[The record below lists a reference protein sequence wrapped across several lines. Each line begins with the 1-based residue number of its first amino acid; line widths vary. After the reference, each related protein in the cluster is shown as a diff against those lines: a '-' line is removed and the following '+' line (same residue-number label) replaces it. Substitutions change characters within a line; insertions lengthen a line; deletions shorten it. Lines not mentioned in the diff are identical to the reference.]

1 MMEIKPFQITVGEV
15 ASGFVDSAENG
26 VVAYDGKLDIRPA
39 YQREF
44 VYKDAKRDAV
54 IETIRNGFPLNV
66 MYWFETSEGNY
77 EMLDGQQRTIS
88 FCSYINGDF
97 SIGYQYFHNLTKGEQ
112 DEIKKYPLMV
122 FICKGGT
129 EKEKLDWFRIINIAG
144 EKLTEQE
151 MRNAIY
157 TGEWLTEAKRYFSKT
172 GCPAYQ
178 IAEKYLN
185 GTPIRQD
192 FLETALKWI
201 ADRDGITIP
210 DYMSKHQ
217 HDKNANDLWIYFQSV
232 ISWVKVLFPKY
243 RKEMKGLDWGVLYN
257 KYSNTSYDAKEL
269 EKKFLELLED
279 DEVDTVK
286 GIYLY
291 LFTGEEKYLNLRAF
305 DAKAKRIKYEEQKG
319 ICPDCKKHYEIDE
332 MEADHIVPWHD
343 GGKTTLEN
351 CACRCRHCNRVKS
364 GK

>member
-1 MMEIKPFQITVGEV
+1 MMEIAPFQITVGEV

-26 VVAYDGKLDIRPA
+26 VVAYNGKLDIRPA

-66 MYWFETSEGNY
+66 MYWFETSAGNY

-112 DEIKKYPLMV
+112 EEIRKYPLMV

-129 EKEKLDWFRIINIAG
+129 EKEKLDWFRIINISG

-178 IAEKYLN
+178 IGEKYLN

-192 FLETALKWI
+192 YLETALRWI
-201 ADRDGITIP
+201 AERDGITIP

-217 HDKNANDLWIYFQSV
+217 HDKNANDLWIYYQSV
-232 ISWVKVLFPKY
+232 INWVKVLFPKY
-243 RKEMKGLDWGVLYN
+243 RKEMKGVEWGSLYN
-257 KYSNTSYDAKEL
+257 KYHNNDYDAKEL
-269 EKKFLELLED
+269 ESKFLELLD
-279 DEVDTVK
+279 DEEVQTVK

-291 LFTGEEKYLNLRAF
+291 LFTGEEKYLSLRQF
-305 DAKAKRIKYEEQKG
+305 DDKTKRAKYQQQQG
-319 ICPDCKKHYEIDE
+319 ICASCGKHFEIEE
-332 MEADHIVPWHD
+332 MEADHIDPWHS
-343 GGKTTLEN
+343 GGKTTIQN
-351 CACRCRHCNRVKS
+351 CQMLCKHCNRVKS